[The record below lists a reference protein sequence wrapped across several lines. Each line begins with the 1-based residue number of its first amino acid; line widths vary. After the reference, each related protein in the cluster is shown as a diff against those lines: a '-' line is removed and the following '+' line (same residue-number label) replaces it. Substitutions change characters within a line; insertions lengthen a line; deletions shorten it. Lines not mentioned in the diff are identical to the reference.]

1 MKLFVH
7 LVLFISLFIP
17 YFTKAALY
25 VDIKKSSVGNIG
37 LVVSKCTCKTALESE
52 LSENIAKVIGTN
64 LSNCGL
70 FNVKRG
76 AEAES
81 KSWKSDTVVTVSL
94 SEISGSALELSFRL
108 FDAFTK
114 ENYLLSQLFF
124 QQKTGEKL
132 VTSFRM

>member
-1 MKLFVH
+1 M
-7 LVLFISLFIP
+7 
-17 YFTKAALY
+17 
-25 VDIKKSSVGNIG
+25 
-37 LVVSKCTCKTALESE
+37 ESE

-70 FNVKRG
+70 FNVKRS